1 MYNKS
6 MKRLT
11 LYILIVLLITCGC
24 GINNKN
30 LSQGTSIIVNNQND
44 ETFSQPNNQEIT
56 NQTISLNKEELQPQE
71 KEQKE
76 ELEENLHPIDKA
88 ERDCIAINMTT
99 AGMSNCSYIAMDAWF
114 KEIDKYVNLLK
125 DVTSKNEYNNILEA
139 QTQWKKYQEAEF
151 KAVSILINKQGTIYQ
166 NILAGKECNLVKQ
179 RAHDVK
185 SFYDYL
191 IEE

>member
-6 MKRLT
+6 MKKLT
-11 LYILIVLLITCGC
+11 LYILIILFFTCGC
-24 GINNKN
+24 TKSN
-30 LSQGTSIIVNNQND
+30 LNSD
-44 ETFSQPNNQEIT
+44 ETFSQPNNQKIT
-56 NQTISLNKEELQPQE
+56 NQTISLNKEEPQPQE

-88 ERDCIAINMTT
+88 ERDCIAKNMTT

-125 DVTSKNEYNNILEA
+125 DITSKDEYNNILEA

-166 NILAGKECNLVKQ
+166 NILSGIECDLVKK
-179 RAHDVK
+179 RAHEVK

>member
-11 LYILIVLLITCGC
+11 LYILIVLLVTCGC
-24 GINNKN
+24 SKSN
-30 LSQGTSIIVNNQND
+30 LNSD

-56 NQTISLNKEELQPQE
+56 NQELSLNKEEPQPQE

-88 ERDCIAINMTT
+88 ERDCIAKNMTT
-99 AGMSNCSYIAMDAWF
+99 AGMSNCSYEAMDAWF
-114 KEIDKYVNLLK
+114 KEIDKYIGLLK
-125 DVTSKNEYNNILEA
+125 NVTTEEDYKNILEA

-166 NILAGKECNLVKQ
+166 NILASEECDLVKQ
-179 RAHDVK
+179 RAQNLK
-185 SFYDYL
+185 NFYDYL
-191 IEE
+191 NEEW

>member
-6 MKRLT
+6 MKKLT
-11 LYILIVLLITCGC
+11 LYILIVLVFTCGC
-24 GINNKN
+24 SKSN
-30 LSQGTSIIVNNQND
+30 LNSD

-56 NQTISLNKEELQPQE
+56 NQKISLNKEEPQPQE

-88 ERDCIAINMTT
+88 ERDCIAKLDSTQAMNEC
-99 AGMSNCSYIAMDAWF
+99 AYKAMDAWY
-114 KEIDKYVNLLK
+114 KEIDKYINLLK
-125 DVTSKNEYNNILEA
+125 NVTSKDEYNNILEA

-166 NILAGKECNLVKQ
+166 NFLTGKECDLVKQ
-179 RAHDVK
+179 RAQDLK
-185 SFYDYL
+185 SFYDDL
-191 IEE
+191 IEYLN

>member
-11 LYILIVLLITCGC
+11 LYILIVLLVTCGC
-24 GINNKN
+24 SKSN
-30 LSQGTSIIVNNQND
+30 LNSD

-56 NQTISLNKEELQPQE
+56 NQELSLNKEEPQPQE

-76 ELEENLHPIDKA
+76 ELDENLHPIDKA
-88 ERDCIAINMTT
+88 ERDCIAKNMTT
-99 AGMSNCSYIAMDAWF
+99 AGMSNCSYEAMDAWF
-114 KEIDKYVNLLK
+114 KEIDKYIGLLK
-125 DVTSKNEYNNILEA
+125 NVTTEEDFKNILEA

-166 NILAGKECNLVKQ
+166 NLLASEDCDLVTQ
-179 RAHDVK
+179 RAQNLK
-185 SFYDYL
+185 NFYDYVN
-191 IEE
+191 EEW

>member
-44 ETFSQPNNQEIT
+44 ETFSQPNDQEIT

-125 DVTSKNEYNNILEA
+125 DVTSKDEYNNILEA

-166 NILAGKECNLVKQ
+166 NILAGKERNLVKQ

>member
-1 MYNKS
+1 
-6 MKRLT
+6 MKKLT
-11 LYILIVLLITCGC
+11 LYILIILFFTCGC
-24 GINNKN
+24 TKSN
-30 LSQGTSIIVNNQND
+30 LNSD
-44 ETFSQPNNQEIT
+44 ETFSQPNNQKIT
-56 NQTISLNKEELQPQE
+56 NQTISLNKEEPQE

-76 ELEENLHPIDKA
+76 ELEKNIHPIDKA
-88 ERDCIAINMTT
+88 ERDCIAKNMTT

-125 DVTSKNEYNNILEA
+125 DITSKDEYNNILEA

-151 KAVSILINKQGTIYQ
+151 KAVSILMNKQGTIYQ
-166 NILAGKECNLVKQ
+166 NILSGIECDLVKK

-191 IEE
+191 IKK

>member
-30 LSQGTSIIVNNQND
+30 LSQGTSIIVYNQND
-44 ETFSQPNNQEIT
+44 ETFFQPNNQEIT

-76 ELEENLHPIDKA
+76 ELEKILHQIDKA
-88 ERDCIAINMTT
+88 ERDCIAKNMTT

-125 DVTSKNEYNNILEA
+125 DVTSKDEYNNILEA